1 MNEPRELKKLME
13 GIDQIEETNQETRI
27 DKINKLAF
35 VQADKLIFQWVTSG
49 VINVEEFSELCTVNR
64 TE

>member
-27 DKINKLAF
+27 NKINKLAF

-49 VINVEEFSELCTVNR
+49 VINVREFSELCTVNR